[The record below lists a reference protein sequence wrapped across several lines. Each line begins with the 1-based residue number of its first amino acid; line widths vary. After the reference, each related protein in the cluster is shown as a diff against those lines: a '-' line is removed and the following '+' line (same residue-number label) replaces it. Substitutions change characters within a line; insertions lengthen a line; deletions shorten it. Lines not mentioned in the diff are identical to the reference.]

1 MTNYSKGSVIWP
13 SEGSTFLVHPHNE
26 KMTDTTNSQFVE
38 ARSRAAELSVLALI
52 SNIAK
57 VDCHWGQAKQH
68 QVEN

>member
-1 MTNYSKGSVIWP
+1 M
-13 SEGSTFLVHPHNE
+13 VHPHNE

-57 VDCHWGQAKQH
+57 VDCAFVNNAPHLLG
-68 QVEN
+68 VMGPP